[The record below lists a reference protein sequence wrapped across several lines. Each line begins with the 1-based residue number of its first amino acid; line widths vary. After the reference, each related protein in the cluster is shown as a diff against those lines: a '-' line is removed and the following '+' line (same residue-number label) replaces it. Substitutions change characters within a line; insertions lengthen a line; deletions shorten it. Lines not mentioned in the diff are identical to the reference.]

1 MSNFLKQLEERVRK
15 GNPVFIAPNAT
26 VVGDVELGDFSSVW
40 FQAVIRADMGKVL
53 VGKRSNI
60 QDGVI
65 IHTDPGLDVTIG
77 ESCVIGHGAVL
88 HGCSIGDFSLVGIRA
103 TILNH
108 AVIGKGCIIGAN
120 ALVTERMVVPDY
132 SMVLGSPGK
141 IVKTLSPEIIEQIKL
156 GADAYVEEM
165 KLFLS

>member
-1 MSNFLKQLEERVRK
+1 MSNFLKKLEERVKK
-15 GNPVFIAPNAT
+15 GSPVFIAPNAT
-26 VVGDVELGDFSSVW
+26 VLGDVELGDFSSVW
-40 FQAVIRADMGKVL
+40 FQAVIRADMGKVI

-65 IHTDPGLDVTIG
+65 IHTDPGLDVVIG

-103 TILNH
+103 TVLNH

-141 IVKTLSPEIIEQIKL
+141 IVKALSPEIIEQIKL

>member
-1 MSNFLKQLEERVRK
+1 MSNFLKKLEERVKK
-15 GNPVFIAPNAT
+15 GSPVFIAPNAT
-26 VVGDVELGDFSSVW
+26 VIGDVELGDFSSVW
-40 FQAVIRADMGKVL
+40 FQAVIRADMGRVL
-53 VGKRSNI
+53 VGKRTNI

-65 IHTDPGLDVTIG
+65 IHTDPGLDVNIG

-103 TILNH
+103 TILNQ

-120 ALVTERMVVPDY
+120 ALVTERMVIPDY

-141 IVKTLSPEIIEQIKL
+141 VVKTLNPEIIEQIKL

-165 KLFLS
+165 KMFLS